1 MRTQYPLTVRPNQV
15 AIRNKF
21 AAPTSKRRERKHVD
35 LNGPVSVA
43 DGRTAV
49 GVIDKIGDVFIAID
63 TRGVTLGEFSTLSE
77 AVRVFPEGARDH
89 QTSAAANF
97 IKPRPAQRAST
108 PATSPIPKTRHG
120 QLASVMK
127 SNPHRRSSHD

>member
-1 MRTQYPLTVRPNQV
+1 MRTQYAPTVRPHQV

-35 LNGPVSVA
+35 LNWPVSVA

-49 GVIDKIGDVFIAID
+49 GVIDKIGAVFIAID
-63 TRGVTLGEFSTLSE
+63 TRGVSLGEFSTLSE
-77 AVRVFPEGARDH
+77 AVRIFPESATDH
-89 QTSAAANF
+89 QTSPAANF
-97 IKPRPAQRAST
+97 IKPRPARRASP

-120 QLASVMK
+120 QLASVM
-127 SNPHRRSSHD
+127 NIHPAQEILP